1 MGIFAFIF
9 AIYVAYK
16 IVSEEKGHGDFYRSM
31 GDMYSKQGNRDAAK
45 FQYQKAGESDL
56 AFGCSFIFLVIVAI
70 IFIGALFA
78 S

>member
-45 FQYQKAGESDL
+45 
-56 AFGCSFIFLVIVAI
+56 
-70 IFIGALFA
+70 
-78 S
+78 